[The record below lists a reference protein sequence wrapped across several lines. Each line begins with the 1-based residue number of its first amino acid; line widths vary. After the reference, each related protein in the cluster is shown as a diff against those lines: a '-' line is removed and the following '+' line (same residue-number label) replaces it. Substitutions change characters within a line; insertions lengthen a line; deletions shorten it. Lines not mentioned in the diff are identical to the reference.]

1 MALFYYKEVSEDTKL
16 AIWKIEESENYF
28 LQFVSQQYPISHPQ
42 KRLQHLAGRFLLQY
56 LFPDFPIHNIQ
67 LAASGKPIIEDNSY
81 HFSISHTGSFAAA
94 VVSKSQV
101 VGIDIEQKRATI
113 VKVINRFLHQDEIQ
127 LIKLYSNSVNT
138 QQSTHLNFI
147 EEADIFTNN
156 IESLILLWSAKEA
169 IYKWWGKGNV
179 EFNEMIRID
188 SWQQQIEGKMKAQ
201 FLFENSI
208 FHLNPNFHFFEDLC
222 LVWL

>member
-1 MALFYYKEVSEDTKL
+1 MAIFYYKEISVDTKL
-16 AIWKIEESENYF
+16 AIWKIEESEDYF
-28 LQFVSQQYPISHPQ
+28 LQFVSKQYPISHPQ

-56 LFPDFPIHNIQ
+56 LYPEFPIHSIK

-81 HFSISHTGSFAAA
+81 HFSISHTGGFAAA
-94 VVSKSQV
+94 IVSKSKP
-101 VGIDIEQKRATI
+101 VGIDIEQKRAAV
-113 VKVINRFLHQDEIQ
+113 VKVIHRFLHQDEIQ
-127 LIKLYSNSVNT
+127 QIKFYSNTVNT
-138 QQSTHLNFI
+138 HQSTQNSSI
-147 EEADIFTNN
+147 EEADLFASN

-188 SWQQQIEGKMKAQ
+188 SWQQQSEGKMNAR
-201 FLFENSI
+201 FLSDNSI
-208 FHLNPNFHFFEDLC
+208 IHLIPNFHFFDDLF